1 MQFKNQSG
9 YVLVVV
15 MFVFFATFTIGLSLI
30 SRSSSLLSMQDNVV
44 KKIQSFYASDGQMT
58 FLAQELIDGQQAKY
72 RSKNYLIYDDFNR
85 KNKQTIDSGWIEV
98 DTGNNK
104 SEIYSELVLFSSDG
118 TNAMR
123 PMLRKRFEDQS
134 KDTLEWQFDMQ
145 WGRTDTSAKN
155 YSVFFQLGYN
165 MINTRD
171 SLRGVA
177 VNLRWGDKNPYST
190 SLNKEVFGYM
200 TNASSGKALLSIDSK
215 ATVKV
220 IVYLPKKT
228 YSVQIDGKEY
238 ARNIPFFNKNVYK
251 INEMR
256 IFLNKISTERL
267 SGRNIDNMT
276 LLVKNSN
283 KFTATEKTFGN
294 FNVDWDVIETEMGK
308 YSLSTLSYFTNNV
321 STNKYRTPLNQVISN
336 RNVTVFEF
344 PDTKWVPVTYYDFH
358 SDRTNPEFEQAM
370 ISSLYKPRKGMVNNR
385 LVGGVPLRSSNNNS
399 LMLNYYIQYW
409 FKPDKYLTHNLIN
422 MYTKTSAYKTS
433 NGFDLITGSDSSLVK
448 FPNSLVT
455 RFLDSAFSNIEIK
468 DSLLFTHI
476 GDGIYRYSNNS
487 FFPIDFKGFGNEW
500 NMLQLGASSHNYSF
514 TMVLSHPFVKIP
526 GQIFRFTGDDDVWVF
541 VNDSLRMDLGG
552 IHTAVSDTISID
564 KMEDL
569 KINNLYN
576 LKLFYCERHSIDS
589 HILIETNMME
599 PITSK
604 EKQHSWARNYGNA
617 Y

>member
-1 MQFKNQSG
+1 MNNQNQSG

-171 SLRGVA
+171 SIRGVA

-215 ATVKV
+215 ATVTV
-220 IVYLPKKT
+220 VVSLPKKT

-283 KFTATEKTFGN
+283 KYTATEKTFGD
-294 FNVDWDVIETEMGK
+294 FSVDWDVIETGMEQ
-308 YSLSTLSYFTNNV
+308 YSLSTISYFKKNV

-358 SDRTNPEFEQAM
+358 SDRTNPEFEQ
-370 ISSLYKPRKGMVNNR
+370 PRNVPGSVCKNMVERR
-385 LVGGVPLRSSNNNS
+385 LVNGIPVRTSVINN

-409 FKPDKYLTHNLIN
+409 FRPDKYLTHTIIHV
-422 MYTKTSAYKTS
+422 YTKTYDYKTLAPDHDWLVNS
-433 NGFDLITGSDSSLVK
+433 DTNTVKNPSGGF
-448 FPNSLVT
+448 

-468 DSLLFTHI
+468 DSLLFTHV
-476 GDGIYRYSNNS
+476 GGGMYHYSSDS
-487 FFPIDFKGFGNEW
+487 FFPLDNRGFGNEW
-500 NMLQLGASSHNYSF
+500 SMAEQNASKHNYSF
-514 TMVLSHPFVKIP
+514 SMVLIHPFIKIP
-526 GQIFRFTGDDDVWVF
+526 GQTFRFKGDDDVWAF

-552 IHTAVSDTISID
+552 MHNAASDTFDID
-564 KMEDL
+564 KMTDL
-569 KINNLYN
+569 KKNNLYT
-576 LKLFYCERHSIDS
+576 LKLFYCERHSYES
-589 HILIETNMME
+589 HIMIETNLME
-599 PITSK
+599 PITKK
-604 EKQHSWARNYGNA
+604 EKQRSWARNYGNA

>member
-1 MQFKNQSG
+1 MKYQNQSG

-30 SRSSSLLSMQDNVV
+30 SRSSSLLSMQDNLV

-58 FLAQELIDGQQAKY
+58 FLAQEIIDGQQAKY
-72 RSKNYLIYDDFNR
+72 RSKNFLIYDDFNR
-85 KNKQTIDSGWIEV
+85 KNKQIIDSGWIEV

-118 TNAMR
+118 TNPMR
-123 PMLRKRFEDQS
+123 PMLRKKFEDQS

-145 WGRTDTSAKN
+145 WGRTDTSAEN

-171 SLRGVA
+171 SLKGAA

-190 SLNKEVFGYM
+190 SLTKEVFGYM
-200 TNASSGKALLSIDSK
+200 TSASSGKALTSINSK

-220 IVYLPKKT
+220 IVYVPEKM

-276 LLVKNSN
+276 MLVKNSN
-283 KFTATEKTFGN
+283 KYTATEKSFGD
-294 FNVDWDVIETEMGK
+294 FSIDWDVIETEMGK

-321 STNKYRTPLNQVISN
+321 SINKYRTPLNQVISN

-344 PDTKWVPVTYYDFH
+344 PDTKWVSVTYYDFH
-358 SDRTNPEFEQAM
+358 SDRTNPEFEQPR
-370 ISSLYKPRKGMVNNR
+370 IGGSTRKGMVGGR
-385 LVGGVPLRSSNNNS
+385 LVNGIPERTKILNN

-409 FKPDKYLTHNLIN
+409 FKSSKSLPHIPIPVYAT
-422 MYTKTSAYKTS
+422 TAEYKQLVPCGDWMAGVDT
-433 NGFDLITGSDSSLVK
+433 NGAKNPSWSKI
-448 FPNSLVT
+448 
-455 RFLDSAFSNIEIK
+455 RYLDSAFSNIEIK

-476 GDGIYRYSNNS
+476 GDGMYRYSNSS
-487 FFPIDFKGFGNEW
+487 FFPHDNRGFGKEW
-500 NMLQLGASSHNYSF
+500 NMAQQNASLHNYSF
-514 TMVLSHPFVKIP
+514 TMTLTHPFIKIP

-552 IHTAVSDTISID
+552 IHWAASDTLLID
-564 KMEDL
+564 NMTDL
-569 KINNLYN
+569 KNTNLYF
-576 LKLFYCERHSIDS
+576 LKLFYCERHSDASNIM
-589 HILIETNMME
+589 IETNMME
-599 PITSK
+599 PITK
-604 EKQHSWARNYGNA
+604 REKQHSWARNYGNA